1 MPWICW
7 RWVSV
12 PISSDKEPQP
22 EPSLRLPF
30 RQESEDMM
38 IFQGYD
44 QQTVDFLWGIRF
56 NNDRSWFQ
64 EHKEQYQTH
73 LLAPT
78 RALGEQ
84 LYDGLHAMLP
94 HEPLILKVSRIY
106 RDARR
111 LHGQGPYKDHL
122 WLCVRTGDQD
132 WTGRPTFYFE
142 IAPDY
147 YSYGM
152 GFWCAAPALMALYRQ
167 RIDADPKPLEKL
179 VRRST
184 PAARDRCPTSCAR
197 GIRKNPCPC
206 NGKPRWTSVF
216 SAPSCRRRF
225 WRASGSCCP
234 STATLRISAPPCP
247 VRRGKTNEKKP
258 GRPSV
263 CRTFCGAV
271 KYGKNPRNLQ
281 KVLEFCQA
289 RCYDT
294 TIKRAAKSPWAFY
307 RF

>member
-1 MPWICW
+1 M
-7 RWVSV
+7 
-12 PISSDKEPQP
+12 
-22 EPSLRLPF
+22 LPF

-38 IFQGYD
+38 MFQGYD

-132 WTGRPTFYFE
+132 WTGRPIFYFE

-152 GFWCAAPALMALYRQ
+152 GFWCAARPSWPCTASA
-167 RIDADPKPLEKL
+167 
-179 VRRST
+179 ST
-184 PAARDRCPTSCAR
+184 PTPS
-197 GIRKNPCPC
+197 
-206 NGKPRWTSVF
+206 RWRSWI
-216 SAPSCRRRF
+216 AP
-225 WRASGSCCP
+225 
-234 STATLRISAPPCP
+234 L
-247 VRRGKTNEKKP
+247 
-258 GRPSV
+258 
-263 CRTFCGAV
+263 
-271 KYGKNPRNLQ
+271 
-281 KVLEFCQA
+281 
-289 RCYDT
+289 
-294 TIKRAAKSPWAFY
+294 
-307 RF
+307 

>member
-1 MPWICW
+1 M
-7 RWVSV
+7 
-12 PISSDKEPQP
+12 
-22 EPSLRLPF
+22 
-30 RQESEDMM
+30 
-38 IFQGYD
+38 FQGYD

-78 RALGEQ
+78 
-84 LYDGLHAMLP
+84 
-94 HEPLILKVSRIY
+94 
-106 RDARR
+106 RR

-179 VRRST
+179 VRRFDRQQT
-184 PAARDRCPTSCAR
+184 FRLTGPEYARSKGQVSDLLRPWYQKKSLSLQCEAPLDER
-197 GIRKNPCPC
+197 I
-206 NGKPRWTSVF
+206 F
-216 SAPSCRRRF
+216 SPQL
-225 WRASGSCCP
+225 P
-234 STATLRISAPPCP
+234 QEI
-247 VRRGKTNEKKP
+247 
-258 GRPSV
+258 
-263 CRTFCGAV
+263 
-271 KYGKNPRNLQ
+271 
-281 KVLEFCQA
+281 LESF
-289 RCYDT
+289 RELL
-294 TIKRAAKSPWAFY
+294 PFY
-307 RF
+307 RYFTDLCAALSRQEGKDK

>member
-1 MPWICW
+1 M
-7 RWVSV
+7 
-12 PISSDKEPQP
+12 
-22 EPSLRLPF
+22 
-30 RQESEDMM
+30 
-38 IFQGYD
+38 FQGYD

-152 GFWCAAPALMALYRQ
+152 GMVMLYPIHRYMPLGCISFTPCRSEIVGMQVTDHTPRFESKHSRKMRNRFFKKRKVFPARQ
-167 RIDADPKPLEKL
+167 LAYIL
-179 VRRST
+179 T
-184 PAARDRCPTSCAR
+184 
-197 GIRKNPCPC
+197 
-206 NGKPRWTSVF
+206 
-216 SAPSCRRRF
+216 
-225 WRASGSCCP
+225 
-234 STATLRISAPPCP
+234 
-247 VRRGKTNEKKP
+247 
-258 GRPSV
+258 
-263 CRTFCGAV
+263 
-271 KYGKNPRNLQ
+271 Q
-281 KVLEFCQA
+281 
-289 RCYDT
+289 
-294 TIKRAAKSPWAFY
+294 
-307 RF
+307 

>member
-1 MPWICW
+1 
-7 RWVSV
+7 
-12 PISSDKEPQP
+12 
-22 EPSLRLPF
+22 
-30 RQESEDMM
+30 MM
-38 IFQGYD
+38 FQGYD

-179 VRRST
+179 VRRFDRQQT
-184 PAARDRCPTSCAR
+184 FRLTGPEYARSKGQVSDLLRPWYQKKSFSLQWEAPLDERIFSPQLPQEILESFRELLPFYRYFTR
-197 GIRKNPCPC
+197 R
-206 NGKPRWTSVF
+206 SV
-216 SAPSCRRRF
+216 PSGG
-225 WRASGSCCP
+225 SGRISI
-234 STATLRISAPPCP
+234 STADASSAVLFLRFLPLSAWPSGQGACRSMAYFCPAKPCLP
-247 VRRGKTNEKKP
+247 
-258 GRPSV
+258 
-263 CRTFCGAV
+263 FAH
-271 KYGKNPRNLQ
+271 
-281 KVLEFCQA
+281 
-289 RCYDT
+289 
-294 TIKRAAKSPWAFY
+294 
-307 RF
+307 

>member
-38 IFQGYD
+38 MFQGYD

-179 VRRST
+179 VRRFDRQQT
-184 PAARDRCPTSCAR
+184 FRLTGPEYARSKGQVSDLLRPWYQKKSLSLQ
-197 GIRKNPCPC
+197 
-206 NGKPRWTSVF
+206 WE
-216 SAPSCRRRF
+216 AP
-225 WRASGSCCP
+225 
-234 STATLRISAPPCP
+234 LVP
-247 VRRGKTNEKKP
+247 VT
-258 GRPSV
+258 
-263 CRTFCGAV
+263 
-271 KYGKNPRNLQ
+271 
-281 KVLEFCQA
+281 
-289 RCYDT
+289 
-294 TIKRAAKSPWAFY
+294 
-307 RF
+307 

>member
-7 RWVSV
+7 RWGSV

-38 IFQGYD
+38 MFQGYD

-84 LYDGLHAMLP
+84 FYDGLHAMLP

-152 GFWCAAPALMALYRQ
+152 GFWCAAPALMALYRPQ
-167 RIDADPKPLEKL
+167 QGAGVRPPAPVVSEKIPVPAMGSPAGPAYFQPPAAAGDSGELPGAAALLPLL
-179 VRRST
+179 YRSLRRS
-184 PAARDRCPTSCAR
+184 
-197 GIRKNPCPC
+197 
-206 NGKPRWTSVF
+206 V
-216 SAPSCRRRF
+216 PSGG
-225 WRASGSCCP
+225 SGRISI
-234 STATLRISAPPCP
+234 STADASSAVLFLRFLPLSAWPSGQGACRSMAYFCPAKPCLP
-247 VRRGKTNEKKP
+247 
-258 GRPSV
+258 
-263 CRTFCGAV
+263 FAH
-271 KYGKNPRNLQ
+271 
-281 KVLEFCQA
+281 
-289 RCYDT
+289 
-294 TIKRAAKSPWAFY
+294 
-307 RF
+307 

>member
-1 MPWICW
+1 
-7 RWVSV
+7 
-12 PISSDKEPQP
+12 
-22 EPSLRLPF
+22 
-30 RQESEDMM
+30 MM
-38 IFQGYD
+38 MFQGYD

-179 VRRST
+179 VRRFDRQQTFRLTGPEQGTGVRPPTPVVSEKIPVPAMGSPAGPAYFQP
-184 PAARDRCPTSCAR
+184 PAAAGDSGELPGAAALLPLLYRSLRRSVPSGGSGRISISTADASSAVLFLRFLPLSA
-197 GIRKNPCPC
+197 
-206 NGKPRWTSVF
+206 WTSGQG
-216 SAPSCRRRF
+216 ACRSMAYF
-225 WRASGSCCP
+225 CP
-234 STATLRISAPPCP
+234 AKPCLP
-247 VRRGKTNEKKP
+247 
-258 GRPSV
+258 
-263 CRTFCGAV
+263 FAH
-271 KYGKNPRNLQ
+271 
-281 KVLEFCQA
+281 
-289 RCYDT
+289 
-294 TIKRAAKSPWAFY
+294 
-307 RF
+307 

>member
-1 MPWICW
+1 M
-7 RWVSV
+7 
-12 PISSDKEPQP
+12 
-22 EPSLRLPF
+22 
-30 RQESEDMM
+30 
-38 IFQGYD
+38 FQGYD

-64 EHKEQYQTH
+64 DHKEQYQTH

-179 VRRST
+179 VRRF
-184 PAARDRCPTSCAR
+184 DRQQTFQIGRA
-197 GIRKNPCPC
+197 
-206 NGKPRWTSVF
+206 
-216 SAPSCRRRF
+216 SCRER
-225 WRASGSCCP
+225 
-234 STATLRISAPPCP
+234 
-247 VRRGKTNEKKP
+247 V
-258 GRPSV
+258 
-263 CRTFCGAV
+263 
-271 KYGKNPRNLQ
+271 
-281 KVLEFCQA
+281 
-289 RCYDT
+289 
-294 TIKRAAKSPWAFY
+294 
-307 RF
+307 

>member
-1 MPWICW
+1 
-7 RWVSV
+7 
-12 PISSDKEPQP
+12 
-22 EPSLRLPF
+22 
-30 RQESEDMM
+30 MM
-38 IFQGYD
+38 FQGYD

-152 GFWCAAPALMALYRQ
+152 GFWCATPALMALYRQ

-179 VRRST
+179 VRRFDRQQT
-184 PAARDRCPTSCAR
+184 FRLTGPEYARSKGQVSDLLRPWYQKKSLSLQWEAPLDER
-197 GIRKNPCPC
+197 I
-206 NGKPRWTSVF
+206 F
-216 SAPSCRRRF
+216 SPQL
-225 WRASGSCCP
+225 P
-234 STATLRISAPPCP
+234 QEI
-247 VRRGKTNEKKP
+247 
-258 GRPSV
+258 
-263 CRTFCGAV
+263 
-271 KYGKNPRNLQ
+271 
-281 KVLEFCQA
+281 LESF
-289 RCYDT
+289 RELL
-294 TIKRAAKSPWAFY
+294 PFY
-307 RF
+307 RYFTDLCAALSRQEGADE